1 MDLLIPKKPALPA
14 KPMSWWNE
22 ELEDMKSRL
31 KKLDINKNK
40 TQEGKQ
46 AYQELKNEFKKAIK
60 SLQGGIVAKL
70 LLSSRIN
77 KRCKQSN

>member
-60 SLQGGIVAKL
+60 PPRGIVAKL

-77 KRCKQSN
+77 KRM